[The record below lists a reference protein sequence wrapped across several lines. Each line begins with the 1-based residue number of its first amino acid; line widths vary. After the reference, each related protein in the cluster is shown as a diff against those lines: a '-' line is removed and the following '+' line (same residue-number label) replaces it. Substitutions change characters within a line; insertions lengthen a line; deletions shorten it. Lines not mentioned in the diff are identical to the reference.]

1 MDTFSTASET
11 LFTRENTREK
21 NMKKFIKL
29 NSKAHILFQ
38 LQNWIRRFQNVNKKR
53 KCWNREIGSGDYKK
67 KILRTGENR
76 MLARVLNDIVTYFH
90 IRKQQKKTKG
100 DILSL

>member
-1 MDTFSTASET
+1 MLES
-11 LFTRENTREK
+11 
-21 NMKKFIKL
+21 
-29 NSKAHILFQ
+29 
-38 LQNWIRRFQNVNKKR
+38 
-53 KCWNREIGSGDYKK
+53 WNRLRWLQE

>member
-1 MDTFSTASET
+1 
-11 LFTRENTREK
+11 
-21 NMKKFIKL
+21 MKKFIKL

-76 MLARVLNDIVTYFH
+76 MLAHVLNDIVTYFH

>member
-1 MDTFSTASET
+1 MLES
-11 LFTRENTREK
+11 
-21 NMKKFIKL
+21 
-29 NSKAHILFQ
+29 
-38 LQNWIRRFQNVNKKR
+38 
-53 KCWNREIGSGDYKK
+53 WNRLRWLQE

-76 MLARVLNDIVTYFH
+76 MLAHVLNDIVTYFH

>member
-1 MDTFSTASET
+1 M
-11 LFTRENTREK
+11 
-21 NMKKFIKL
+21 
-29 NSKAHILFQ
+29 
-38 LQNWIRRFQNVNKKR
+38 
-53 KCWNREIGSGDYKK
+53 K

-76 MLARVLNDIVTYFH
+76 MLAHVLNDIVTYFH